1 MFIILFYLSII
12 ITIFGLISLII
23 NLVKKQNTKKSIM
36 ITVIGISL
44 LVLLLLISSLNLSKS
59 GNQKIPF

>member
-44 LVLLLLISSLNLSKS
+44 LVLLLLISSFNLSKS
-59 GNQKIPF
+59 GNQKMPF